1 MRYIQRLSWNSPW
14 VKKGIKKVDNKLE
27 DIVNENKLEENKSE
41 ESIFWKFKIDDVFII
56 GKLNENSIE
65 ILAGENPNIVYGVNF
80 DGEVTQIS
88 IEINDN
94 IRNKMIDNIGTIQTI
109 NINEVYKPGDIIDNW
124 KNFIEI

>member
-14 VKKGIKKVDNKLE
+14 IKKSIKKVDNKLE
-27 DIVNENKLEENKSE
+27 NIVNENKLEENKSE

-88 IEINDN
+88 IEINDD

-109 NINEVYKPGDIIDNW
+109 NINELYKPGDIIDNW

>member
-1 MRYIQRLSWNSPW
+1 MRYIQRLSWNNSQ
-14 VKKGIKKVDNKLE
+14 VKKKKSNKIDNKE
-27 DIVNENKLEENKSE
+27 KVKSE
-41 ESIFWKFKIDDVFII
+41 ESIFWKLKINDVFII

-65 ILAGENPNIVYGVNF
+65 ILAGKNPNIVYGVNF

-88 IEINDN
+88 IEINDD

-109 NINEVYKPGDIIDNW
+109 NINELYKPGDIIDNW